1 MKISKDKSFTPI
13 TLTIES
19 QAELD
24 YLFALSQCS
33 VQRMARSNASE
44 LGFTLST
51 EAEDVQMT
59 LYYTLQEARNK

>member
-33 VQRMARSNASE
+33 VQVARSNASE

-51 EAEDVQMT
+51 EAEDVQMP